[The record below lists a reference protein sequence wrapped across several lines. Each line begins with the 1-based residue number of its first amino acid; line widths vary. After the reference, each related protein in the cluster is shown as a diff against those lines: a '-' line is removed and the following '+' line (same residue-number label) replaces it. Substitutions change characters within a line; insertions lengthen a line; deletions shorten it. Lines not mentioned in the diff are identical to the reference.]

1 MELPVGLNVLWTHSN
16 QQDAPITIHKSIYY
30 KSHNDEFMTVLL
42 HSGDDKRIEQLFYAN
57 VHSPM
62 TGQWGP
68 IHAEDVWKHYCDYE
82 ELCTFVGLHGSNW
95 ITMHGMV
102 NVKFIVQVTFGEK
115 KNALF
120 CALYNTHYNSDLIT
134 HTKIKFT
141 SNY

>member
-1 MELPVGLNVLWTHSN
+1 
-16 QQDAPITIHKSIYY
+16 
-30 KSHNDEFMTVLL
+30 
-42 HSGDDKRIEQLFYAN
+42 
-57 VHSPM
+57 
-62 TGQWGP
+62 
-68 IHAEDVWKHYCDYE
+68 
-82 ELCTFVGLHGSNW
+82 
-95 ITMHGMV
+95 MHGMV